1 MILMKI
7 NIIFLYIKKKYK
19 DIMKRFKDFMNENL
33 DNNYQDFL
41 DDVKNTIIS
50 DFDLSQQQVDV
61 FINKNDEQL
70 KQLFDDGIEPIEA
83 IGIIK
88 LY

>member
-1 MILMKI
+1 
-7 NIIFLYIKKKYK
+7 
-19 DIMKRFKDFMNENL
+19 MKRFKDFMNENL
-33 DNNYQDFL
+33 DNNYQNFL
-41 DDVKNTIIS
+41 DDVRNTIIS